1 MTRRRDTL
9 YPIEMDADHQGY
21 SSTMTVEYVIR
32 WLFEFGSGYV
42 PCHKLDGTW
51 VDSELL
57 WRVEIDKGYIKPQ
70 RIYMRDE
77 GLFEVDLKPYISKM
91 KLSQKAL
98 DLLKENDNGV

>member
-9 YPIEMDADHQGY
+9 YPIEMTKVYRLDA
-21 SSTMTVEYVIR
+21 STMTAEHVIR

-42 PCHKLDGTW
+42 PCHKLDETW
-51 VDSELL
+51 VDAELT

-77 GLFEVDLKPYISKM
+77 GLFEVELKPYISKM

>member
-9 YPIEMDADHQGY
+9 YPLEIIGEYLDDA
-21 SSTMTVEYVIR
+21 STMTVEHVIR

-42 PCHKLDGTW
+42 PCHKLDETW
-51 VDSELL
+51 VDNELI
-57 WRVEIDKGYIKPQ
+57 WRVEVDKGYLKPQ

-77 GLFEVDLKPYISKM
+77 GLFEVDLKPYMSRV